1 MHALPRLLRSVLDLV
16 LVALFGLSALL
27 LVGGFALPAMG
38 RELVIIDGG
47 SMAPAIANGSA
58 VIVDRTPSSFA
69 VGDVVTIRVPSSGAV
84 FTHRIIELTAD
95 GSTPA
100 VRTQGDANQD
110 PDAKA
115 SPESWIVGRVAYAVP
130 GLGFAAAALQSGT
143 GRAGLICLVLIVL
156 ALRWFGED
164 VTSSKPARDPRAL
177 TERGR
182 AA

>member
-1 MHALPRLLRSVLDLV
+1 MNALPKLLRTALALA

-27 LVGGFALPAMG
+27 LVGGFALPALG

-47 SMAPAIANGSA
+47 SMAPAITNGSA
-58 VIVDRTPSSFA
+58 VIVDRTPTTFA

-84 FTHRIIELTAD
+84 FTHRIIEIVAD
-95 GSTPA
+95 GSTSA

-130 GLGFAAAALQSGT
+130 GLGYAAAALQSGT

-164 VTSSKPARDPRAL
+164 ASSPKPARDPKPA

>member
-1 MHALPRLLRSVLDLV
+1 MNTLPKLLHKALDLA

-27 LVGGFALPAMG
+27 LAGGFALPALG

-47 SMAPAIANGSA
+47 SMAPAITNGSA
-58 VIVDRTPSSFA
+58 VIVDRTPTA
-69 VGDVVTIRVPSSGAV
+69 YEVGDVVTIRVPSSGAV
-84 FTHRIIELTAD
+84 FTHRIIEIVAD
-95 GSTPA
+95 GSTSA

-115 SPESWIVGRVAYAVP
+115 SPESWIVGRVAVAVP
-130 GLGFAAAALQSGT
+130 SLGFAAAALQSGT

-164 VTSSKPARDPRAL
+164 SSSPKPARDRRAV

>member
-1 MHALPRLLRSVLDLV
+1 MNALPKLLRTTLDLA

-27 LVGGFALPAMG
+27 LVGGFALPALG
-38 RELVIIDGG
+38 REMVIIDGG
-47 SMAPAIANGSA
+47 SMAPAIENGSA
-58 VIVDRTPSSFA
+58 VIVDRTPTTVA

-84 FTHRIIELTAD
+84 FTHRIIEIVAD
-95 GSTPA
+95 GSTSA

-110 PDAKA
+110 SDATA
-115 SPESWIVGRVAYAVP
+115 SPESWIVGRVSYAIP
-130 GLGFAAAALQSGT
+130 GLGYAAAALQSGT

-164 VTSSKPARDPRAL
+164 ASSPKPARDPKPA

>member
-1 MHALPRLLRSVLDLV
+1 MNVLPKLFRTTLDLV

-27 LVGGFALPAMG
+27 LAGGFALPALG
-38 RELVIIDGG
+38 RQMVIIDGG

-58 VIVDRTPSSFA
+58 VIVEKAPASIQ
-69 VGDVVTIRVPSSGAV
+69 VGDIVTIRVPTSGAV
-84 FTHRIIELTAD
+84 FTHRIVETVVD

-100 VRTQGDANQD
+100 VRTKGDANQD
-110 PDAKA
+110 PDATA

-130 GLGFAAAALQSGT
+130 GLGYAAAALQSGT

-164 VTSSKPARDPRAL
+164 ASSSKPARNPL
-177 TERGR
+177 SSTERER
-182 AA
+182 VA